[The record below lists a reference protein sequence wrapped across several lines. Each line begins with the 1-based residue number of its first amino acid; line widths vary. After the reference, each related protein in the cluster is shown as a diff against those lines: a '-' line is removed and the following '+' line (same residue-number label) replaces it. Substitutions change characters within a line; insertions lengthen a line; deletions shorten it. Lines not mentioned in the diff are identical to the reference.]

1 MSIIQ
6 EHESNDLIANATSL
20 TLVAESLGST
30 TSVADGV
37 GTQSNPTQYNSWSD
51 PDYWRIELLAGYQI
65 SFSILTP
72 SSSLQPYA
80 ELRDAANNTVAYATA
95 DASGESV
102 HLVPYT
108 LTASG
113 SYYVVVGKN
122 YYTSDGGDYELH
134 VETAPFIKPEDDDNN
149 TIDKATELVLSE
161 NPASS
166 GLLLG
171 VGMGEQDPA
180 TMYNHWSD
188 PDYWRIEV
196 LAGDL
201 VSITVQTP
209 DSELNPYVELRNA
222 ADGNL
227 VGSNDEGAGNDAFIS
242 SYEIKDSGSY
252 FVLVGK
258 DYYSGGGTYS
268 VQVDVARGIQMESD
282 ANYDNGNLTQANAL
296 HLSAE
301 ITNTDRYQV
310 ATVAGAI
317 MLPEYLTVD
326 VDVFALGR
334 LNAENTVELT
344 SLLPS
349 TSNLTPLVTL
359 LDSAGNVVTDSDG
372 NSADGNFSATLT
384 KDDDYYV
391 QVERG
396 YQYNGHTYLLTNNGM
411 NWTAAQ
417 EYAES
422 LGGHLVTID
431 DASEQQWLFSQFGS
445 TNSWIGLNDEVTESI
460 WQWGN
465 GATSTYRY
473 WGDGHPYG
481 GEYYNYAYIA
491 TDGKWY
497 SGNETWGYYA
507 LIEIENTAS
516 AANSASSSTS
526 NYLLDVRIED
536 SVAPRVESITL
547 PANGSSV
554 DDPIGATITVTMSEK
569 LEPATVKAGLRE
581 VWVRDGH
588 YYTVTDA
595 AVSWTDANTAATAL
609 GGQLVNIE
617 SAEEQAWLLSMLD
630 GRYGDV
636 WLGLSDTATE
646 GTWVSANGETVWV
659 YGAETNSAYANW
671 GDSQPY
677 YQWDENYDYAAMN
690 GSGKWY
696 ASYGSNAMRGVIEI
710 VDNDSDSDGLSDALD
725 PYDNDPLNAWDLR
738 EAGADGVFDTPDDVI
753 HRLLLKEA
761 YNGGTAVNLLIEDGT
776 LGAGSYRFT
785 ANTTLTDIVGNVLDG
800 DSAKIGSEP
809 YVHYFT
815 ITHPAG
821 VTAEGGRNNIL
832 QNATTLSLNE
842 DPAGKGLWLAHG
854 VGNQDP
860 ATIYNHWSDP
870 DYWKLEL
877 QQGDLVSIYVNTPD
891 SSLDAYVEL
900 RNANDGYVASSNDDG
915 ASNDSFISR
924 YVVTESGTYYVLV
937 GKGYYSGGGAYE
949 LQVDVAKSIQMESD
963 ANYSNNPLSGANLLS
978 FVADGNNQVATVA
991 GAIMESEGQPD
1002 IDVYALGRFNA
1013 GNTITLTANL
1023 PSTSGLSPIVTL
1035 LDEAGHLLLDA
1046 DAHYADGTCTIT
1058 LEDNGNYYAQVE
1070 KGYQYNEYTYIV
1082 SSTTMSWEAAHIYA
1096 DMIGGHIVTINDA
1109 DEQQWL
1115 TEQFGWTSSWI
1126 GMNDAALD
1134 GTWVWDDGTTVEYQN
1149 WGSGHPYTWSN
1160 DYNYGYLATDG
1171 KWYSSYNGYTYRAL
1185 IEIEIPHT
1193 AEASTNSLNTS
1204 YLLDVSIE
1212 DDVAPRV
1219 ESTTLPT
1226 NNSTVDNLVGATF
1239 SVTMSEKLDA
1249 ATVKAG
1255 LREVWV
1261 RDGHYYTVTDAAM
1274 SWQDAAI
1281 AAQALGGQLVNIE
1294 SADEQAWVQSM
1305 LDGRYGD
1312 VWLGLNDAAT
1322 ENTWVSADGST
1333 TWIYG
1338 AETNSAY
1345 TNWGD
1350 SQPYY
1355 QWDENYDYAAMNS
1368 SGKWYATYNNSS
1380 YNLMR
1385 GVIEIV
1391 GSDSDNDGMPDA
1403 LDPYDNDLYNA
1414 WDLREA
1420 GADGVFDT
1428 TDDIIHRLLLNGTY
1442 VDSTTVNLLIEDGSL
1457 NAGSYRFTVNTTV
1470 TDIVDNT
1477 LNGNVLNGD
1486 GDSTAGD
1493 RYEHFFTIAP
1503 PAGVT
1508 TEGGRNNISPNAT
1521 ALTFSEDPSG
1531 KGLWLAY
1538 GMGNQDPATMYN
1550 HWSDPD
1556 YWKIELQAGDYVS
1569 VYVNTPESDLDPYV
1583 ELLNTNNGGVAWSN
1597 DDGAHEDS
1605 LISRYAVTESG
1616 TYYVLVGKGY
1626 YSGGGSYELQVDV
1639 ARGIDMESDA
1649 NYSNSSF
1656 GNANRVTLVDAGV
1669 EQRATVAGNIMA
1681 PESTFD
1687 RDIYALGRLNA
1698 GNRVELNTA
1707 MPSSSD
1713 LMPVVTLWQAD
1724 GTMVADSDGNYT
1736 DGQFNALLAADSD
1749 YYTQVERG
1757 YTFGEHTYLL
1767 SSSNMTW
1774 SAAKTYAESLGG
1786 HLVTIETAEEQAWI
1800 NELLGSST
1808 SWIGIYDAADNGTWV
1823 LLDGTQPTY
1832 TNWEASQ
1839 PSTWDNYN
1847 YGHINYNQ
1855 LWYAGLESWGL
1866 PVLVEIDTVGTL
1878 PSSSA
1883 LGSEYILDITVTDGV
1898 APRVESTTLP
1908 TNNSTTDNLVGATFS
1923 LTMSEKLD
1931 AATVKAGAFEV
1942 WKYNGN
1948 YYALTESAMTWV
1960 QAEAAAVALG
1970 GHLASVL
1977 DANEQAWVQSMLDGR
1992 YGNVWLGLNDAAT
2005 EGSWVYSDN
2014 NLALYTNWASN
2025 EPYYQWDGN
2034 YDYAYMHTNGE
2045 WRNTDGSS
2053 TMRGLIKLNDTDSD
2067 KDGLPDAFDLYL
2079 TDSRNAWD
2087 LREAGADGVFD
2098 TADDI
2103 IHRVLLNGAYENG
2116 TTVNLLIEDGSLG
2129 AGSYRFTANAT
2140 LTDIVGNAL
2149 DGNGDGTAGDYYQ
2162 QFFTIAPPTGIT
2174 VENGRDNISTN
2185 ATALALHEDP
2195 SGKGLWLAHG
2205 MGNQDP
2211 ATMYN
2216 HWSDPDYWKIELQAG
2231 DLLSVYV
2238 NTPESNLNPYVEL
2251 RNATDSQISYNNDDG
2266 AKEDAFIS
2274 RHLIEQSGTY
2284 YVLVGKDYY
2293 SYGGSYELLVDV
2305 ARGID
2310 MEYDPQYRNDSL
2322 GGSQSLG
2329 FSAAQNYQLSTV
2341 AGAIMG
2347 YEYGYDYDV
2356 YNLGRFNAGNTI
2368 ELTITQPST
2377 SSLVPL
2383 VTLYNA
2389 AGTPVTDAN
2398 WNPADGT
2405 FNATLTH
2412 NDDYYAKVEH
2422 GYTFAGHT
2430 YVLTHDNMYWSD
2442 AEAYAEA
2449 LGGHLVTIN
2458 NAFEQQWLANTFSWA
2473 NPWIGISDSSN
2484 TNEWHWS
2491 DGSQSLYRNWGDS
2504 QPDNYYDYGYLNPN
2518 GYWYTGANNWNYRAL
2533 IEFDSMGIIPAATDP
2548 TVTNYLLDVRVEDS
2562 VAPRVEMVSLPANNS
2577 TIEHLVGASITVTM
2591 SEKLAP
2597 ATVQAGMFEVWEHN
2611 GHYYTLTDRAKS
2623 WQDAEASAVALG
2635 GHLVSIN
2642 DATEQAW
2649 LQSMLDGRYGN
2660 VWIGLSDAAAEATWQ
2675 LTDGTTST
2683 YANWASNE
2691 PYYQWESNYDYAYMN
2706 SNGQWGASYNT
2717 NSMRGVI
2724 ELVGTDSDND
2734 GMPDQLDTYRN
2745 DPYNAWDLRE
2755 AGADGTFDTA
2765 DDVIHRLIL
2774 NKGYSSGSTF
2784 VNLLIEDGS
2793 LNAGSYRF
2801 TANATLTDIVG
2812 NHLDGNANSIGGD
2825 AYMHYF
2831 TIAPP
2836 AGVIAEGGRNNTMQ
2850 NATVLPLTQ
2859 DPAGRGLWLGH
2870 GIGNQDPGFAY
2881 EYGIDVD
2888 YWKVEL
2894 QKDDL
2899 VSISVNTP
2907 DSNLDPN
2914 IALYDANGTYFDYS
2928 NNEGPDYDAFISR
2941 YVVTTTGTYYIK
2953 VDKDYYSGP
2962 GSYELQVD
2970 VARGIQMEYDR
2981 NYDNDP
2987 LSGANVLTFTQA
2999 GTQRIATVAGNMMSA
3014 GDGQVDDDTYALGA
3028 IEAGNTI
3035 LLGITIPDMGDL
3047 RPVVEIYNAQE
3058 QLVGL
3063 DPNPS
3068 SGVARFDVITT
3079 GTYFARVLPF
3089 TGSGSFGHY
3098 LLDAAI
3104 TPTVE
3109 AQFADLAID
3118 SKSVIVPATPQSGST
3133 ITIAWSVGNYGK
3145 IATEQSTWQ
3154 DRVVLSLNS
3163 RLGDADDLLLATV
3176 EHNGVL
3182 DPATS
3187 YNASVDVVL
3196 PTLLEGNARI
3206 FVTSDVADVVEE
3218 SFFEINNT
3226 AEKEIVVSL
3235 TPYADLHVAEA
3246 SMPSTLQADTT
3257 FIVTATI
3264 ANNGTG
3270 APGTGIPNESVNT
3283 WVDKL
3288 VLSGNAVLGDADDEI
3303 LETLAHTGGLDAGS
3317 SYEVSFDVTLS
3328 AEQLQDHL
3336 FIVSDSGDAV
3346 FEAYN
3351 SGMNERRVNH
3361 LPEGSVVINGNAL
3374 QSTTLTVTQTIND
3387 ADGMGDLLYQWYAD
3401 DEAIAGATQTTLWLD
3416 TSLIDKQISVVAHYE
3431 DGYGVEEAVESTPT
3445 EAVVADTTAPTVVSF
3460 APTDNATEVGLNSS
3474 ITVEFSEAI
3483 ERGSGTIS
3491 LHTGSPQG
3499 TLVESYDVSS
3509 SYNLHIAG
3517 STLTITPN
3525 NRLDDSTHYYV
3536 VFEEGS
3542 MQDMAGNDYAGTV
3555 EYDFTTVVNHAPII
3569 RIPHELSFADK
3580 VDYATGDE
3588 PYDISTGYFN
3598 NDEWLDVA
3606 VVNSR
3611 SKTFAIYNN
3620 NGNGSFTLGES
3631 YNTPHMSF
3639 SIASGE
3645 VTGDD
3650 YVDLIVSNYYNN
3662 TVSVWSNSEIGTFTE
3677 TSSCVTAN
3685 APSDVRL
3692 ADTDGDTDLD
3702 IITLHQDS
3710 NSISIIKNNGDNT
3723 FANYVVYATGNHPS
3737 SLAVS
3742 DLNNDGFV
3750 DLMVTNT
3757 VGDSVS
3763 VLINDTYGAFSEKV
3777 DYSIV
3782 NPSIVISR
3790 DVDADGDADMVVGRA
3805 LFGYVSVLKNNGDG
3819 TFTAQADYRLADN
3832 PASLNSVDVDGDG
3845 MLDIIVG
3852 YRDELSTISVLKNN
3866 GDGTFG
3872 TPIDYPAGTKSYS
3885 IASGD
3890 FNNDEQ
3896 SDLVVVHYDTDTFT
3910 LHLNNSV
3917 EKTATAFTEQTPVAV
3932 SSNIT
3937 INDPDGDASWNGG
3950 CLQVQ
3955 ITANA
3960 ESLDR
3965 LLLPTVAGNGVW
3977 LDSANNNALMAG
3989 ELRIGEANVV
3999 GVQGSAAWHF
4009 SFNEH
4014 ATNALVQ
4021 EVTRSIMFNNNSNTP
4036 SELERTIT
4044 FTVTDTFGDW
4054 AAVDQQI
4061 TVTADDDPAPITH
4074 DLYGNITFWKSG
4086 NPLNDVQPTLAS
4098 KPMENHDQE
4107 VAFRNLQQQSDGS
4120 YTVELWASTTQTDIH
4135 DFQLQLYFPESTT
4148 SVSWQAS
4155 STLNGWISVLSDQT
4169 TGQVVLGGVSTA
4181 QTLQTGSVQIGT
4193 LSFSAP
4199 DIPDNFTLTAASGW
4213 IGTENIVPTS
4223 ILCTATDT
4231 TGDYRFED
4239 VTDGWYRVA
4248 GESNTNMLANAVTTE
4263 DALAALKMAV
4273 ELNPNEPNASGLL
4286 DPVSPYQFL
4295 AADINR
4301 DGKVRANDAL
4311 NILKMAVNYA
4321 NAPTDEWIYVRQD
4334 HQLADMDRSHVDWSF
4349 AERAIDIYGDM
4360 NVNFVGVV
4368 KGDIDGS
4375 WGMVP

>member
-1 MSIIQ
+1 MTTVVDVLGSSALHGLQFLQNSGSMADQYRVQGSRELILIDDTVADVELLLDGLEPSKELCIVDQSAAFHDLFKKALASGYERLHLLAHGKPGAIRFGGKWLYAEDFSVESIEKTGKVPSLHFWSCQ
-6 EHESNDLIANATSL
+6 TGSGRAGKAFVEHLAAHVGSAVTAFSGLVGSFAKGGSWLPDVCSMGRISAVTVPFSNAALFPHTLSATPESEPDNNSLTTATSL
-20 TLVAESLGST
+20 TLVAALPEST
-30 TSVADGV
+30 KSVGDGI

-72 SSSLQPYA
+72 SSELLPYA
-80 ELRDAANNTVAYATA
+80 ELRDAADNTIAYATA

-134 VETAPFIKPEDDDNN
+134 VETAPFIHEENDDNN
-149 TIDKATELVLSE
+149 AIATATELVLSE

-171 VGMGEQDPA
+171 VGTGVQDPA
-180 TMYNHWSD
+180 TMYNYWSD
-188 PDYWRIEV
+188 PDYWRIEL

-201 VSITVQTP
+201 VSITVQTSE
-209 DSELNPYVELRNA
+209 SELNPYVELHNA
-222 ADGNL
+222 ADGYL
-227 VGSNDEGAGNDAFIS
+227 VSSNDEGAGNDSFIS

-258 DYYSGGGTYS
+258 DYYSEGGTYS
-268 VQVDVARGIQMESD
+268 VQVDVARGIQMEND
-282 ANYDNGNLTQANAL
+282 ANYSNGSISGANAL

-301 ITNTDRYQV
+301 LSDTDSYQV

-317 MLPEYLTVD
+317 MQPEGSAID
-326 VDVFALGR
+326 KDVFALGR
-334 LNAENTVELT
+334 LNADNTVELT
-344 SLLPS
+344 TSLPS
-349 TSNLTPLVTL
+349 TSNLMPIITL
-359 LDSAGNVVTDSDG
+359 LDSEGNIVTDSDG
-372 NSADGNFSATLT
+372 NFTDGQFRATLLS
-384 KDDDYYV
+384 DDNYFV

-396 YQYNGHTYLLTNNGM
+396 YAYNGHTYVLSSSGM

-417 EYAES
+417 EHAEL
-422 LGGHLVTID
+422 LGGHLVTIND
-431 DASEQQWLFSQFGS
+431 EAEQQWITAQFANWG
-445 TNSWIGLNDEVTESI
+445 NLWIGLNDEVTESI
-460 WQWGN
+460 WLWSD
-465 GATSTYRY
+465 GATSLYRN

-481 GEYYNYAYIA
+481 GDYYNDAYIA
-491 TDGKWY
+491 SDGKWY
-497 SGNETWGYYA
+497 SGNETWGYRA
-507 LIEIENTAS
+507 LIEIDNIAA
-516 AANSASSSTS
+516 AANSALSTSSS
-526 NYLLDVRIED
+526 YVLDVRIED

-554 DDPIGATITVTMSEK
+554 DDPVGATISLTLSEK
-569 LEPATVKAGLRE
+569 LAPATVKAGLRE

-588 YYTVTDA
+588 YYVLTETAMSWADA
-595 AVSWTDANTAATAL
+595 DAAATAL
-609 GGQLVNIE
+609 GGHLVSIN
-617 SAEEQAWLLSMLD
+617 SAEEQTWLRSMLD

-636 WLGLSDTATE
+636 WLGLNDAVTE
-646 GTWVSANGETVWV
+646 NTWVSADGETTWV
-659 YGAETNSAYANW
+659 YGAETNTAYTNW
-671 GDSQPY
+671 GESQPY
-677 YQWDENYDYAAMN
+677 YQWDQNYDYVAMN
-690 GSGKWY
+690 SSGKWY

-710 VDNDSDSDGLSDALD
+710 VDNDTDSDGLPDALD
-725 PYDNDPLNAWDLR
+725 PYPNDSYNACDLR
-738 EAGADGVFDTPDDVI
+738 EAGADDVFDTADDVI
-753 HRLLLKEA
+753 HRLLLKEP
-761 YNGGTAVNLLIEDGT
+761 YSNGTTVNLLIEDGT
-776 LGAGSYRFT
+776 LGAGNYRFI
-785 ANTTLTDIVGNVLDG
+785 ANTTLTDIVGNALDG
-800 DSAKIGSEP
+800 NADGSAGDRYE
-809 YVHYFT
+809 HFFT
-815 ITHPAG
+815 IEPLNG
-821 VTAEGGRNNIL
+821 VVLEGGRNNIL
-832 QNATTLSLNE
+832 HNATTFSLNE
-842 DPAGKGLWLAHG
+842 DPSGKGLWLAHG

-860 ATIYNHWSDP
+860 ATIYNYWSDP

-900 RNANDGYVASSNDDG
+900 RNANDGYVASSNDEG

-924 YVVTESGTYYVLV
+924 YAVTESGTYYVVV
-937 GKGYYSGGGAYE
+937 GKGYYSDGGSYE
-949 LQVDVAKSIQMESD
+949 LQVDVAKGIQMESD
-963 ANYSNNPLSGANLLS
+963 ANYSNNPLSGANSLS
-978 FVADGNNQVATVA
+978 FVADGNNQGATVA

-1013 GNTITLTANL
+1013 GNTITLTTTL

-1035 LDEAGHLLLDA
+1035 LDEAGNLLPDA

-1058 LEDNGNYYAQVE
+1058 LEDDGNYYAQVE
-1070 KGYQYNEYTYIV
+1070 KGYQYNGHTYIV
-1082 SSTTMSWEAAHIYA
+1082 SSTTMSWEAAQIYA
-1096 DMIGGHIVTINDA
+1096 DVVGGHIVTINDA
-1109 DEQQWL
+1109 DEQAWISN
-1115 TEQFGWTSSWI
+1115 QFGWTNSWI
-1126 GMNDAALD
+1126 GMNDAVLD
-1134 GTWVWDDGTTVEYQN
+1134 GTWIWDDGTTVEYQN
-1149 WGSGHPYTWSN
+1149 WGSGHPYPYS

-1171 KWYSSYNGYTYRAL
+1171 KWYSVYDTWSTRAL
-1185 IEIEIPHT
+1185 IEIETTHT
-1193 AEASTNSLNTS
+1193 AETSTNPLDTS
-1204 YLLDVSIE
+1204 YLLEVSVE

-1219 ESTTLPT
+1219 DATTLPA
-1226 NNSTVDNLVGATF
+1226 NGSTGDNLIGATF

-1322 ENTWVSADGST
+1322 ENTWVSTDGAT
-1333 TWIYG
+1333 TWVNG
-1338 AETNSAY
+1338 SQTNTAY

-1380 YNLMR
+1380 SNLMR

-1391 GSDSDNDGMPDA
+1391 DNDTDSDGMPDA
-1403 LDPYDNDLYNA
+1403 LDPYDTDPYNA

-1420 GADGVFDT
+1420 GADGEFDT
-1428 TDDIIHRLLLNGTY
+1428 ADDIIHRLLLNGTY
-1442 VDSTTVNLLIEDGSL
+1442 ADSTTVNLLIEDGSL
-1457 NAGSYRFTVNTTV
+1457 NAGSYRFTANATL
-1470 TDIVDNT
+1470 TDIV
-1477 LNGNVLNGD
+1477 GNALDGNGD
-1486 GDSTAGD
+1486 KTAGD
-1493 RYEHFFTIAP
+1493 AYVHFFTITP
-1503 PAGVT
+1503 PVGVT
-1508 TEGGRNNISPNAT
+1508 TEGGRNNTLPNAT
-1521 ALTFSEDPSG
+1521 ALTLSEDPSG

-1538 GMGNQDPATMYN
+1538 GMGNQDPATIYN
-1550 HWSDPD
+1550 YWSDPD

-1569 VYVNTPESDLDPYV
+1569 VYVNTSESDLDPYV

-1597 DDGAHEDS
+1597 DEGAREDS

-1649 NYSNSSF
+1649 NYINSSF

-1681 PESTFD
+1681 PESTVD

-1698 GNRVELNTA
+1698 GNRVELNTS

-1757 YTFGEHTYLL
+1757 YTFGGHTYLL

-1800 NELLGSST
+1800 NGLFSSAT
-1808 SWIGIYDAADNGTWV
+1808 PWIGIYDAADNGIWV
-1823 LLDGTQPTY
+1823 LTDGSQPTY

-1847 YGHINYNQ
+1847 YGYLNYNQ

-1883 LGSEYILDITVTDGV
+1883 LGSGYILDITVTDGV

-1942 WKYNGN
+1942 WERNGT
-1948 YYALTESAMTWV
+1948 YYALTDAAMSW
-1960 QAEAAAVALG
+1960 QDAEAAAVALG
-1970 GHLASVL
+1970 GHLASMD
-1977 DANEQAWVQSMLDGR
+1977 DANEQAWILSMLDGR
-1992 YGNVWLGLNDAAT
+1992 YGNAWLGLNDATA
-2005 EGSWVYSDN
+2005 EGIWVYTDSS
-2014 NLALYTNWASN
+2014 AVSYTNWASS

-2034 YDYAYMHTNGE
+2034 YDYAYMNGSGQ
-2045 WRNTDGSS
+2045 WGATYGSNS
-2053 TMRGLIKLNDTDSD
+2053 MRGLIELSGNDSD
-2067 KDGLPDAFDLYL
+2067 NDGMPDALDPYP

-2098 TADDI
+2098 TVDDI
-2103 IHRVLLNGAYENG
+2103 IHRVLLNGTYDNG

-2174 VENGRDNISTN
+2174 VENGRNNIPTN
-2185 ATALALHEDP
+2185 ATALALYEDP

-2211 ATMYN
+2211 AIMYN
-2216 HWSDPDYWKIELQAG
+2216 YWSDPDYWKIELQAG

-2238 NTPESNLNPYVEL
+2238 NTPESDLNPYVEL
-2251 RNATDSQISYNNDDG
+2251 HNATDGWVAANSDDG
-2266 AKEDAFIS
+2266 SQADAFIS
-2274 RHLIEQSGTY
+2274 RQLIEQSGTY
-2284 YVLVGKDYY
+2284 YVRVGKDYY
-2293 SYGGSYELLVDV
+2293 SDGGSYELLVDV
-2305 ARGID
+2305 SRGID

-2341 AGAIMG
+2341 AGAIMAQEPN
-2347 YEYGYDYDV
+2347 YNYDYDI

-2368 ELTITQPST
+2368 VLTITEPST

-2383 VTLYNA
+2383 VTLYNG
-2389 AGTPVTDAN
+2389 AGTPVTDSH

-2422 GYTFAGHT
+2422 GYTFGGHT
-2430 YVLTHDNMYWSD
+2430 YVLTRDGMSWTS

-2449 LGGHLVTIN
+2449 LGGHLVIIN
-2458 NAFEQQWLANTFSWA
+2458 TAVEQQWLASTFSWA

-2504 QPDNYYDYGYLNPN
+2504 QPNNYYDYDYGYLNNN
-2518 GYWYTGANNWNYRAL
+2518 GSWNTGANNWNYRAL
-2533 IEFDSMGIIPAATDP
+2533 IEFDSVGTILTATDP
-2548 TVTNYLLDVRVEDS
+2548 NVTNYLLDVRVEDS

-2577 TIEHLVGASITVTM
+2577 IVEHLVGASITVTM

-2611 GHYYTLTDRAKS
+2611 GHYYTITDGTKN
-2623 WQDAEASAVALG
+2623 WQDAETSAVALG

-2642 DATEQAW
+2642 DATEQVW

-2660 VWIGLSDAAAEATWQ
+2660 VWIGFSDAAAEATWQ
-2675 LTDGTTST
+2675 LTDGST
-2683 YANWASNE
+2683 ATYTNWAPSE
-2691 PYYQWESNYDYAYMN
+2691 PYYQWDSNYDYAYMN
-2706 SNGQWGASYNT
+2706 NGGQWGASYNT
-2717 NSMRGVI
+2717 NLMRGVI
-2724 ELVGTDSDND
+2724 ELVGIDSDND
-2734 GMPDQLDTYRN
+2734 GMPDQLDPYPT

-2755 AGADGTFDTA
+2755 AGADKTFDTA
-2765 DDVIHRLIL
+2765 DDVIHRLVL
-2774 NKGYSSGSTF
+2774 NGGYSSGSTL

-2801 TANATLTDIVG
+2801 IANATLTDIVG
-2812 NHLDGNANSIGGD
+2812 NALDGNSNSIGGD
-2825 AYMHYF
+2825 AYVHYF

-2836 AGVIAEGGRNNTMQ
+2836 AGVTTEGGRNNTMQ
-2850 NATVLPLTQ
+2850 NAMSLALAQ

-2870 GIGNQDPGFAY
+2870 GIGNQDPALVY
-2881 EYGIDVD
+2881 QYSTDPD
-2888 YWKVEL
+2888 YWQVEL
-2894 QKDDL
+2894 QADDL
-2899 VSISVNTP
+2899 LSISVNTP
-2907 DSNLDPN
+2907 QGNLDPYVT
-2914 IALYDANGTYFDYS
+2914 LYNANGNQLDYS
-2928 NNEGPDYDAFISR
+2928 NNEGPDSDAFISR
-2941 YVVTTTGTYYIK
+2941 YVVGITGTYFIK
-2953 VDKDYYSGP
+2953 VEKDYYSGA

-2970 VARGIQMEYDR
+2970 VARGIDMEYDR
-2981 NYDNDP
+2981 NYNNDP
-2987 LSGANVLTFTQA
+2987 LSSANVLTFTES

-3014 GDGQVDDDTYALGA
+3014 GDGQVDDDTYALGT

-3047 RPVVEIYNAQE
+3047 RPVVEIYNANE
-3058 QLVGL
+3058 ELVGL

-3068 SGVARFDVITT
+3068 SGVARFDVTTT

-3145 IATEQSTWQ
+3145 IATEQSTWY

-3226 AEKEIVVSL
+3226 AEKEIAVSL
-3235 TPYADLHVAEA
+3235 TPYADLYIAKA
-3246 SMPSTLQADTT
+3246 SMPSTLMADET
-3257 FIVTATI
+3257 FTVTATI
-3264 ANNGTG
+3264 ENSGTG
-3270 APGTGIPNESVNT
+3270 ASGTGIPNESVNS
-3283 WVDKL
+3283 WSDKL
-3288 VLSGNAVLGDADDEI
+3288 VLSGNAVLGDADDVELQSI
-3303 LETLAHTGGLDAGS
+3303 EHTGGLEADS
-3317 SYEVSFDVTLS
+3317 SYQVNFDVTLS
-3328 AEQLQDHL
+3328 AEQLQHHL
-3336 FIVSDSGDAV
+3336 FIIIDSGDAV

-3374 QSTTLTVTQTIND
+3374 QSTTLTATQTITD
-3387 ADGMGDLLYQWYAD
+3387 ADSMGDLLYQWYAD
-3401 DEAIAGATQTTLWLD
+3401 GEAIADATQTTLWLD
-3416 TSLIDKQISVVAHYE
+3416 DSFIGKQIRVVAHYE

-3445 EAVVADTTAPTVVSF
+3445 EAVVADTTAPTVVTF
-3460 APTDNATEVGLNSS
+3460 VPTDNATEVTVAAP
-3474 ITVEFSEAI
+3474 IVVEFSEAI
-3483 ERGSGTIS
+3483 ERGSGAIS
-3491 LHTGSPQG
+3491 LYTDSPQG
-3499 TLVESYDVSS
+3499 TLVESYDVAS
-3509 SYNLHIAG
+3509 SYNLNIAG

-3525 NRLDDSTHYYV
+3525 KRLDDSTHYYV

-3542 MQDMAGNDYAGTV
+3542 VQDMAGNDYSGTV
-3555 EYDFTTVVNHAPII
+3555 EYDFTTVINHAP
-3569 RIPHELSFADK
+3569 
-3580 VDYATGDE
+3580 
-3588 PYDISTGYFN
+3588 
-3598 NDEWLDVA
+3598 
-3606 VVNSR
+3606 
-3611 SKTFAIYNN
+3611 
-3620 NGNGSFTLGES
+3620 
-3631 YNTPHMSF
+3631 
-3639 SIASGE
+3639 
-3645 VTGDD
+3645 
-3650 YVDLIVSNYYNN
+3650 
-3662 TVSVWSNSEIGTFTE
+3662 EI
-3677 TSSCVTAN
+3677 TSS
-3685 APSDVRL
+3685 
-3692 ADTDGDTDLD
+3692 
-3702 IITLHQDS
+3702 
-3710 NSISIIKNNGDNT
+3710 
-3723 FANYVVYATGNHPS
+3723 
-3737 SLAVS
+3737 
-3742 DLNNDGFV
+3742 
-3750 DLMVTNT
+3750 
-3757 VGDSVS
+3757 
-3763 VLINDTYGAFSEKV
+3763 
-3777 DYSIV
+3777 
-3782 NPSIVISR
+3782 
-3790 DVDADGDADMVVGRA
+3790 
-3805 LFGYVSVLKNNGDG
+3805 
-3819 TFTAQADYRLADN
+3819 
-3832 PASLNSVDVDGDG
+3832 
-3845 MLDIIVG
+3845 
-3852 YRDELSTISVLKNN
+3852 STS
-3866 GDGTFG
+3866 T
-3872 TPIDYPAGTKSYS
+3872 T
-3885 IASGD
+3885 
-3890 FNNDEQ
+3890 
-3896 SDLVVVHYDTDTFT
+3896 
-3910 LHLNNSV
+3910 
-3917 EKTATAFTEQTPVAV
+3917 FTEQTPVAV

-3937 INDPDGDASWNGG
+3937 INDLDGDASWNGG

-3960 ESLDR
+3960 ESFDR
-3965 LLLPTVAGNGVW
+3965 LELPTTSSSAIW
-3977 LDSANNNALMAG
+3977 LDSTNNNALMAG
-3989 ELRIGEANVV
+3989 ELHIGEANVV
-3999 GVQGSAAWHF
+3999 GVQGSASWHF
-4009 SFNEH
+4009 TFNEH

-4021 EVTRSIMFNNNSNTP
+4021 DVARTIIFANNSNTP
-4036 SELERTIT
+4036 SELERTVT
-4044 FTVTDTFGDW
+4044 FTVIDTYDDHAEAG
-4054 AAVDQQI
+4054 QII
-4061 TVTADDDPAPITH
+4061 TVTVVDDGDDADAPILISAEPTDASMAVPCTGNLTFTFNETIELGNGTISIYKGAPNGTPIESYNATNQNISILDGATLVLNPTSDLEAGTHYYIVFEEGSVQDVAGNSYAGTTEYDFTTQAALPEAH
-4074 DLYGNITFWKSG
+4074 DLYGDIRFWK
-4086 NPLNDVQPTLAS
+4086 NELPLNDVLATANS
-4098 KPMENHDQE
+4098 TQHEDNPLTVQ
-4107 VAFRNLQQQSDGS
+4107 FRNLTEQADGS
-4120 YTVELWASTTQTDIH
+4120 YTVEVWESSQQSTIQSMQLEVLLPDGASAT
-4135 DFQLQLYFPESTT
+4135 
-4148 SVSWQAS
+4148 WQAVG
-4155 STLNGWISVLSDQT
+4155 TTAEHWT
-4169 TGQVVLGGVSTA
+4169 TGVNNESAGRVIIAGMGLTSLEAGNVQLGT
-4181 QTLQTGSVQIGT
+4181 I
-4193 LSFSAP
+4193 
-4199 DIPDNFTLTAASGW
+4199 TLTNVAYPDAFALTIASGW
-4213 IGTENIVPTS
+4213 IGGEAVQPLS
-4223 ILCTATDT
+4223 IACSHSDES
-4231 TGDYRFED
+4231 GMYRFEELFGFEYD
-4239 VTDGWYRVA
+4239 VTA
-4248 GESNTNMLANAVTTE
+4248 ESTMATNAVTVD

-4273 ELNPNEPNASGLL
+4273 ALNPNEPNESGLL
-4286 DPVSPYQFL
+4286 DPVSSFQFL

-4311 NILKMAVNYA
+4311 NILKMAVDYPEA
-4321 NAPTDEWIYVRQD
+4321 VAEEWFYVPESV
-4334 HQLADMDRSHVDWSF
+4334 ADVAMNRSHVDWQA
-4349 AERAIDIYGDM
+4349 AEAMVELDQDTMLDVI
-4360 NVNFVGVV
+4360 GVIR
-4368 KGDIDGS
+4368 GDIDGS
-4375 WGMVP
+4375 WVA